1 LTSPSAT
8 PSSFPSSTPS
18 DLPLSSPN
26 DCVPQKNFCKHN
38 EDKLLIEYKTDWSSQ
53 NQTTIYIDKQNKKGG
68 FKNLMR
74 FEDFPRN
81 VLLTYGICL
90 RKKRCHRFRIYRKKG
105 NGLGK
110 RWYKLFWEGKEASH
124 DPFTDGKKQT
134 VLFGNCTINISVTD
148 VI

>member
-1 LTSPSAT
+1 MGLPSGTPTSVLTNMPSVFPSTSPSDTPSRFPSSMPSTLPSTSPAT

-18 DLPLSSPN
+18 NIPLSSPN

-90 RKKRCHRFRIYRKKG
+90 RKKRCHRFRIYR
-105 NGLGK
+105 
-110 RWYKLFWEGKEASH
+110 
-124 DPFTDGKKQT
+124 
-134 VLFGNCTINISVTD
+134 
-148 VI
+148 